1 MVFEYFFKLRDGATQ
16 QYLVLH
22 VSIPPPP
29 PPPPGCHFVVVFWI
43 GNQFRPCQ
51 AGNFNTVSMQYRL
64 NLFMQ
69 IFSYVVL
76 CQKDHY
82 LSFLIG
88 GWTEYSHTYTLCQS
102 ARIEIRRSWASD
114 LQGQG
119 KTERVNMQ
127 LWLVGAGFL
136 YLSLPVG
143 KWRIYLKSL
152 SFCGKIRYYINFKK
166 SAVSAFDFSSS
177 AHLLM

>member
-1 MVFEYFFKLRDGATQ
+1 MC
-16 QYLVLH
+16 QY
-22 VSIPPPP
+22 PPP